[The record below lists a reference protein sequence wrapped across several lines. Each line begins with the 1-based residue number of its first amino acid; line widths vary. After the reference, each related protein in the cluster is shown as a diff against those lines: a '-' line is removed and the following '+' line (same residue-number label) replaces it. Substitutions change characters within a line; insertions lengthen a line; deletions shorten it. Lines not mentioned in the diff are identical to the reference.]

1 MTAVGTWKDLDALE
15 DPNLRKLAAKLPDTI
30 VRSHADSTVG
40 KYLGAFRRWEAWAT
54 KQGFEALPARDYQLA
69 LYLQHLRLYKSKA
82 AVEEACN
89 ALAWVHSA
97 SGLSSPSSH
106 PFVRATS
113 EGLQR
118 MLAKPVTKNKPESV
132 ELLGRIV
139 EEATM
144 SNSLSDICLATACQL
159 SLAGFLRFN
168 DIRPIDVKVQ
178 DEFMTLHLPRSKTD
192 QLRKGDELMIARTR
206 NATCPVAMLEL
217 YMRQTHTAWD
227 DQQFLFRPICKSS
240 KGERLRESG
249 CISYSCLRDLFK
261 RKLEVL
267 GEKLSDYGI
276 HSLRAGGATA
286 AANLGVADRFFKSH
300 GRWRSKNAKDGYVE
314 DTTEQRLG
322 VSRNL
327 GL

>member
-1 MTAVGTWKDLDALE
+1 M
-15 DPNLRKLAAKLPDTI
+15 AAKLPDTI
-30 VRSHADSTVG
+30 VRSRADSTVG

-69 LYLQHLRLYKSKA
+69 LYLQHLGDSTKSKA

-89 ALAWVHSA
+89 ALTWVHSA
-97 SGLSSPSSH
+97 SGLPSPSSH

-118 MLAKPVTKNKPESV
+118 MLAKPVTKKKPVSV

-139 EEATM
+139 EGATR
-144 SNSLSDICLATACQL
+144 SNSLSDIRLATACLL
-159 SLAGFLRFN
+159 SFAGFLRFN
-168 DIRPIDVKVQ
+168 ELVNIRPTDIKVQ

-192 QLRKGDELMIARTR
+192 QLRKGDELVIARTR

-217 YMRQTHTAWD
+217 YMRRTHTAWD
-227 DQQFLFRPICKSS
+227 DQRFLFRPICKSS

-261 RKLEVL
+261 RKLEAL
-267 GEKLSDYGI
+267 GEKSGDYGL

-286 AANLGVADRFFKSH
+286 AANLGVADRLFKRH
-300 GRWRSKNAKDGYVE
+300 GRWRSENAKDGYVE